1 MLYFKFNHPMKNT
14 FATLL
19 FLLLGMPAFA
29 QLDSV
34 QVNVSFDPQT
44 IVDEV
49 SDSTFQVQMLQAKIW
64 VNDFDFLGQAMVS
77 VYDQATHTPLA
88 RVKYTAAEIT
98 AQNLLADGWIT
109 LNLGALQGNVAVRV
123 ETQLTNFTGAYL
135 APVVTLFQ
143 NY

>member
-1 MLYFKFNHPMKNT
+1 MKNT

-19 FLLLGMPAFA
+19 FLILGIPAFA

-34 QVNVSFDPQT
+34 QVNVSFDLQT
-44 IVDEV
+44 ITTQ
-49 SDSTFQVQMLQAKIW
+49 DSTLQVQMLQAKVW
-64 VNDFDFLGQAMVS
+64 VNDFDFLGQVMVS
-77 VYDQATHTPLA
+77 VYDQATNTPLA

-98 AQNLLADGWIT
+98 AQNLLANGWIT

-123 ETQLTNFTGAYL
+123 ETQVTSFTGAYHM
-135 APVVTLFQ
+135 PVIHLVQ

>member
-1 MLYFKFNHPMKNT
+1 MKNT

-29 QLDSV
+29 QLDPV

-44 IVDEV
+44 LVDEF
-49 SDSTFQVQMLQAKIW
+49 SDSTFQIQMLQAKIR
-64 VNDFDFLGQAMVS
+64 VNDFDFLGQVMIS
-77 VYDQATHTPLA
+77 VYDQATDTPLA
-88 RVKYTAAEIT
+88 RVKYTVAEIT
-98 AQNLLADGWIT
+98 AQGLLSNGWIT

-123 ETQLTNFTGAYL
+123 DTQLTNFVGAYL